1 MRPQSRKKK
10 HQGKMSKY
18 FKKLIFFFSVMLLM
32 SCDPAHSI
40 YLINNT
46 DNKVKVKFNLN
57 SKIPNY
63 RLNEISK
70 DSIVF
75 NLKQKDTAEIYYG
88 IGTWNEKEIDEMS
101 NSIKNIEIETN
112 NVKTVYKSK
121 NSIKNLLNKKK
132 EGFWWKT
139 KIIIEIN

>member
-1 MRPQSRKKK
+1 
-10 HQGKMSKY
+10 MSTY
-18 FKKLIFFFSVMLLM
+18 FKKLLFFFSAMILM

-46 DNKVKVKFNLN
+46 DNKAKIKFNLN

-63 RLNEISK
+63 RLSEISK

-75 NLKQKDTAEIYYG
+75 NLNQKDTAEIYYG

-101 NSIKNIEIETN
+101 SSIKNIEIETN
-112 NVKTVYKSK
+112 DIKTVYKTQK
-121 NSIKNLLNKKK
+121 SINNLLNKKK